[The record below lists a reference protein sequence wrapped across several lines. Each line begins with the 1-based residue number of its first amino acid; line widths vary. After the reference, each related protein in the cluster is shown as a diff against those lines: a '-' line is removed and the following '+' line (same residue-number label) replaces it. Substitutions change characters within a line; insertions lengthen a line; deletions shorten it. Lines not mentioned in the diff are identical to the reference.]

1 MENDQIRW
9 GESYDLSIT
18 AQDADGN
25 AIALDETWSGK
36 YRVLTGNG
44 SGTEI
49 EAGALAIA
57 DGVATATIDT
67 GAGQWIPGI
76 YYYDVRLTDPDGYE
90 YPSETVRLR
99 VVATQTEPN

>member
-1 MENDQIRW
+1 MENDQLRW
-9 GESYDLSIT
+9 GESCDLSIT

-25 AIALDETWSGK
+25 VITLDETWSGK

-49 EAGALAIA
+49 EAGALVIA
-57 DGVATATIDT
+57 NGVATATIDT
-67 GAGQWIPGI
+67 GAVGWAPGI
-76 YYYDVRLTDPDGYE
+76 YYYDVRLTDADGYE